1 MKKRPT
7 ETWRSQRETE
17 INYRKIDRQ
26 TIEESER
33 ERERRGVA

>member
-7 ETWRSQRETE
+7 EIQRSQRETE

-26 TIEESER
+26 TIEER
-33 ERERRGVA
+33 EKEVA